1 MKLTIP
7 RGELKAATAG
17 FSKIVNGKSHT
28 LPILGCVRFEHNGDG
43 LVAQATD
50 LDQYCSYRFPDTQSE
65 GDGSFILPFQ
75 NLKDLA
81 KGADAETVELQTG
94 ENDEVIITNR
104 LGAHVLTHTVAGF
117 PVADWPLCGDNIL
130 TATADQFLPMYRRC
144 APFASADQTRRVLN
158 GIHIDLEGKGERKAT
173 LVACDGRRLTCCNS
187 LNLPIKAK
195 GGVIVPTTKFL
206 TWPGLGDEC
215 SIGTGTSKTTGWFC
229 LAAGPWTYRV
239 KLVEGVYPNW
249 RQVLPGNQDMQ
260 HRIAFADADVLAM
273 KQLLPTLP
281 GNDGVALVCD
291 PNGVV
296 ALAGRNA
303 GDKAETVV
311 ALTADT
317 RYTGTGERMLLN
329 RFFLLDA
336 LAAGFRNFG
345 FQDTCSP
352 MRADDD
358 KGGTHVLMPQKVGGN
373 APAPAPA
380 QESTTE
386 NPAAAAAPEA
396 APPQPENH
404 ATSTPAV
411 ETPPPETHK
420 EKKTMT
426 KEGNG
431 NGTTEQ
437 GTALDKVLS
446 AVETAKCKLR
456 EAVGSLSE
464 VAESVKQAVKEG
476 KAQAGEVEK
485 ARLTLQKL
493 QQISL

>member
-1 MKLTIP
+1 
-7 RGELKAATAG
+7 
-17 FSKIVNGKSHT
+17 VGK
-28 LPILGCVRFEHNGDG
+28 
-43 LVAQATD
+43 
-50 LDQYCSYRFPDTQSE
+50 CS
-65 GDGSFILPFQ
+65 
-75 NLKDLA
+75 
-81 KGADAETVELQTG
+81 
-94 ENDEVIITNR
+94 
-104 LGAHVLTHTVAGF
+104 
-117 PVADWPLCGDNIL
+117 C
-130 TATADQFLPMYRRC
+130 RRP
-144 APFASADQTRRVLN
+144 PFASADQTRPVLN

-215 SIGTGTSKTTGWFC
+215 SIGTGTIKTTGWFC

-303 GDKAETVV
+303 GDKAETTV
-311 ALTADT
+311 ALTAGT

-336 LAAGFRNFG
+336 LTAGFRNFG

-352 MRADDD
+352 MRSDDGA
-358 KGGTHVLMPQKVGGN
+358 GGTHVLMPQRVGGN
-373 APAPAPA
+373 APAPAPV
-380 QESTTE
+380 QEPPADT
-386 NPAAAAAPEA
+386 AAAAAPAA
-396 APPQPENH
+396 APPQPGNT
-404 ATSTPAV
+404 ATSTPAA

-437 GTALDKVLS
+437 GPALDKVLS
-446 AVETAKCKLR
+446 AVETAKTKLR
-456 EAVGSLSE
+456 EAVGSLAD